1 MSDQDQEDRRKRRS
15 DPSEIRRRLERSTK
29 DHERVEFDPDETTDV
44 LDVALQT
51 VRRTLTEQQRRM
63 GEQAREIGS
72 AALTLTNKIPT

>member
-1 MSDQDQEDRRKRRS
+1 M
-15 DPSEIRRRLERSTK
+15 
-29 DHERVEFDPDETTDV
+29 